1 VYGKKLHANTSDVL
15 NVQDV
20 GRNQTFNMILGGN
33 DNDQTSRKHAIKMRK
48 EFLQREKM
56 KRKMDKKDKEE
67 KNDNTASVYN
77 EIKDKMGKKFN
88 EGYETSDTESDE
100 NNNNEESDED
110 IERDEHGK
118 PVIVKLDKEEQ
129 Y

>member
-1 VYGKKLHANTSDVL
+1 
-15 NVQDV
+15 
-20 GRNQTFNMILGGN
+20 
-33 DNDQTSRKHAIKMRK
+33 
-48 EFLQREKM
+48 
-56 KRKMDKKDKEE
+56 MDKKDKEE

-77 EIKDKMGKKFN
+77 EIKDKMGKKFS

-100 NNNNEESDED
+100 NNNNEESEED
-110 IERDEHGK
+110 IDRDEHGK